1 MALQPK
7 PLPAGRWP
15 EVYVLSEVIRKVA
28 YDEEAQR
35 LYVTFVNR
43 QTYCYSGVLPGT
55 FAQFL
60 AARSKGEYFNIAIRG
75 NYAFHK
81 VA

>member
-7 PLPAGRWP
+7 ILTAGAAP
-15 EVYVLSEVIRKVA
+15 EIYVLSPVIRKVA
-28 YDEEAQR
+28 YDAESQR

-43 QTYCYSGVLPGT
+43 QTYCYSGVLPER
-55 FAQFL
+55 FAEFL
-60 AARSKGEYFNIAIRG
+60 AARSKGEYFNLSIRG

>member
-7 PLPAGRWP
+7 MLPAGTP
-15 EVYVLSEVIRKVA
+15 PDIYVLSPVIRKVA
-28 YDEEAQR
+28 YDADGER

-43 QTYCYSGVLPGT
+43 QTYCYNGVRPET
-55 FAQFL
+55 FSEFL
-60 AARSKGEYFNIAIRG
+60 AARSKGDYFNLSIRG